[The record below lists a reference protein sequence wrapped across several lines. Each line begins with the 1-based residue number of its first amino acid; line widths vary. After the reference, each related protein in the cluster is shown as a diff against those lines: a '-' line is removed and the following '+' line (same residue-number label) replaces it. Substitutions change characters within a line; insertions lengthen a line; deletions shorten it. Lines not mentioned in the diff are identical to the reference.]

1 MTLAT
6 EDCEIEAGSQ
16 QVVMLQGVSAA
27 ATETLI
33 ALARDGNNAKR
44 QKRAFFWLA
53 RSKDPKADEFI
64 GRLLR

>member
-33 ALARDGNNAKR
+33 ALARDRNNAKR
-44 QKRAFFWLA
+44 QKTAFFWLA
-53 RSKDPKADEFI
+53 TSKDPKTDEFI